1 MALLLKKKSFLNFIL
16 LTVPH
21 HVGEVQFQTRD
32 RTHTPSGV
40 LTTGHPG
47 KPLNFNSLKFFLICC
62 YSPPSVLLL
71 LRCYKKGVNWDLP
84 GGLVVK
90 TVLPV
95 QAAWV

>member
-1 MALLLKKKSFLNFIL
+1 MIMALLLKKKSFLNFIL

-47 KPLNFNSLKFFLICC
+47 KPNKGSVFSLL
-62 YSPPSVLLL
+62 SQVPPF
-71 LRCYKKGVNWDLP
+71 C
-84 GGLVVK
+84 
-90 TVLPV
+90 
-95 QAAWV
+95 